1 MRGLAFLNGL
11 RGRLSALAPTSHE
24 PPLAHVRY
32 SDRGDFAGG
41 FLLGSSSAATQ
52 QVKNDQPTLKS
63 LEMAK
68 M

>member
-1 MRGLAFLNGL
+1 LEKAAA
-11 RGRLSALAPTSHE
+11 S
-24 PPLAHVRY
+24 
-32 SDRGDFAGG
+32 DFAGG

-52 QVKNDQPTLKS
+52 QVKNDQPTLES